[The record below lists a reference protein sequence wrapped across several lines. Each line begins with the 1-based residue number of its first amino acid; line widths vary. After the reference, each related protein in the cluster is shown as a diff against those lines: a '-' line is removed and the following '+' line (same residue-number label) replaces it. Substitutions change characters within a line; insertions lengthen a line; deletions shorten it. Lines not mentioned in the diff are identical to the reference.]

1 MLLSFAFIVAGFC
14 FLVFLIE
21 QSHVFRKEVSLHFAE
36 SETKEQVIYSGYISQ
51 VPSPYILSEK

>member
-1 MLLSFAFIVAGFC
+1 MAGFC

-36 SETKEQVIYSGYISQ
+36 SETKEQVIYSGYITQ